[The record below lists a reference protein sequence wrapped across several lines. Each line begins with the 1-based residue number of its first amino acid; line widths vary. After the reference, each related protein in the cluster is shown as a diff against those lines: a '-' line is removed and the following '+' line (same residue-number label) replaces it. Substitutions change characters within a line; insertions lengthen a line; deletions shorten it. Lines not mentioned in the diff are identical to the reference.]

1 MALLRHSG
9 WAAETLEAHQDDER
23 ERVYT
28 RAELEN
34 SETQDDYWNAAMLAM
49 RERGYLHN
57 HLRMYWGKQ
66 ILRYTN
72 TPRYAYQTALYLN
85 NKYLLDGR
93 DHNSFSNIAW
103 LFGLHDQ
110 SRQEREVFGKV
121 RTMPPEGLER
131 KTDPEKYMEKVGFR
145 SQRD

>member
-121 RTMPPEGLER
+121 RTMTPGGLER
-131 KTDPEKYMEKVGFR
+131 KTDPEKYMEKVGC
-145 SQRD
+145 QADQD